1 MLKLTPTAFFA
12 GAHNKTNFFCTPSK
26 NQWVPNLPHRTPC
39 DVANLKRLYPPCGV
53 TNLQLVNLLHR
64 ADYVPLSA
72 KYINC
77 KGMGTSSEN
86 FGHANLYCLFK
97 HLKHITRSHWTL
109 SQWEQKN
116 YPDICPKKFFFNAI
130 HNHVRNL
137 SSSNGVPGVPVSLY
151 YIISGWF
158 LTKID
163 VLITIFKGYC
173 RCKNNIVPTPIWCLI
188 RNNF

>member
-39 DVANLKRLYPPCGV
+39 DLANLKRLYPPCGV

-86 FGHANLYCLFK
+86 FGHANLYRLFK
-97 HLKHITRSHWTL
+97 HLKHITIALNAFSMGTKKLPWYL
-109 SQWEQKN
+109 SQKV
-116 YPDICPKKFFFNAI
+116 FFYAI

-137 SSSNGVPGVPVSLY
+137 SSSHGVPGVPVSLY

-158 LTKID
+158 LNKID

-173 RCKNNIVPTPIWCLI
+173 RYKNNIVPTPIWYLI